1 MIRRPV
7 AAVRRVL
14 APLLALVALAV
25 VTVAGLAVR
34 PPEAPTASPVNHVLV
49 VGIAGLRWADV
60 DRETTPHLW
69 RLADHGAVGSLS
81 VRSAARPTCALD
93 GWLTLGS
100 GNFATGDGRPSGGP
114 CPPLAVTIETGDAV
128 GAHLPGQ
135 EALVRINRW
144 HHPWG
149 AVPGALAG
157 GVQCTSAVGPGAAAA
172 AARTY
177 GRVDRYAARLPARE
191 ALADLL
197 RRCELGLVD
206 LGEVSGDAAVRRAAL
221 ARMDAALA
229 VVLAARP
236 PDSLLLVAGVADT
249 GDPRLHVVVGDGPG
263 LPHGF
268 LTSRTTR
275 RTGYVQLVDLAPTA
289 LAALGRPLPQVPL
302 AGNPAGSVP
311 AREEQLD
318 SDLRRLVAADREA
331 GQAQPLRHW
340 FLAGLAAAQLA
351 LLVAVVPLLLG
362 RGWLRQRGAVLSRPP
377 GRRFGWRALSRLVR
391 WLPGRRVSRQ
401 SPDGHR
407 DYDRGWAALAP
418 VLLVALAMATPA
430 ALVAGGLPW
439 WREGPTGLVF
449 AGLCLALVG
458 GATALLTSPAIL
470 RRTLALVGA
479 GCGLAGLAV
488 AADLLSGSRLQL
500 NGVLGYSALAG
511 DRYAGLGAIGAG
523 LVISATLLVAG
534 CVAQQVTRRWRPV
547 VIVAIGAGGVL
558 LVGNTYLGA
567 DVGTAVALIAGV
579 GLAAALCTGGW
590 LTFGRLTWATMAGLA
605 VIGAVAL
612 LELRRPADQRSGLGR
627 MLTELAEG
635 TAGFGLQRVS
645 LANWE
650 SFTESPGT
658 LLALGSG
665 LFLWLALLRPA
676 GGLKRLFGIY
686 PALRA
691 GMAGTALAVVLAG
704 VLTGAALTVAAGAA
718 AVTVPLATVAALRVR
733 REEATT
739 EPPAALAAVSGHQ
752 LLW

>member
-1 MIRRPV
+1 VSRRAL
-7 AAVRRVL
+7 AAVRRAL
-14 APLLALVALAV
+14 APSLALVALAV
-25 VTVAGLAVR
+25 VTVAGLVAR
-34 PPEAPTASPVNHVLV
+34 PEAPPTASPVDHVLV

-69 RLADHGAVGSLS
+69 RLADHGAIGSLS
-81 VRSAARPTCALD
+81 VRSAARPTCAAD
-93 GWLTLGS
+93 GWLTLGA
-100 GNFATGDGRPSGGP
+100 GNFATDNGRPAGAP
-114 CPPLAVTIETGDAV
+114 CAPLAVTIETSDAA
-128 GAHLPGQ
+128 GAHLPEQ
-135 EALVRINRW
+135 EALVRANRW
-144 HHPWG
+144 QHPWG

-157 GVQCTSAVGPGAAAA
+157 AVQCTSAVGPGAAVAG
-172 AARTY
+172 ARTY
-177 GRVDRYAARLPARE
+177 GRVDRYVPHLPDQD

-206 LGEVSGDAAVRRAAL
+206 LGEVSGDGAARRATL
-221 ARMDAALA
+221 ARVDAELA

-236 PDSLLLVAGVADT
+236 PEALLLVAGVADT
-249 GDPRLHVVVGDGPG
+249 ADGPRLHVVVGDGPG
-263 LPHGF
+263 LPRGF
-268 LTSRTTR
+268 LTSHTTR
-275 RTGYVQLVDLAPTA
+275 RTGYVQLVDLAPTV

-302 AGNPAGSVP
+302 AGSPVGSVE
-311 AREEQLD
+311 ARDDQFD
-318 SDLRRLVAADREA
+318 GDLRRMEAADREA
-331 GQAQPLRHW
+331 GQAQPLRGW

-351 LLVAVVPLLLG
+351 LLASVVPLLLG
-362 RGWLRQRGAVLSRPP
+362 RGWLPRRGAVSSRPQ
-377 GRRFGWRALSRLVR
+377 GRRGSWQSRDGRPDTGGGW
-391 WLPGRRVSRQ
+391 P
-401 SPDGHR
+401 
-407 DYDRGWAALAP
+407 ALAP
-418 VLLVALAMATPA
+418 VLLVAVAMAVPA

-458 GATALLTSPAIL
+458 GAAALLTRPAIL
-470 RRTLALVGA
+470 GRPLAMLGT

-523 LVISATLLVAG
+523 LVIAATLVGAG
-534 CVAQQVTRRWRPV
+534 CAAQQATRRWRPV
-547 VIVAIGAGGVL
+547 VVVAIGAVGVL

-567 DVGTAVALIAGV
+567 DVGTAVALTAGV

-590 LTFGRLTWATMAGLA
+590 LTFRRLGRATAAGSA
-605 VIGAVAL
+605 VIGTVAL

-635 TAGFGLQRVS
+635 TAGFGLKRVS

-650 SFTESPGT
+650 SFTDSPTT

-665 LFLWLALLRPA
+665 VFLWLALLRPA
-676 GGLKRLFGIY
+676 GGLKRLFGVH

-718 AVTVPLATVAALRVR
+718 AVTLPLATVAALRVR
-733 REEATT
+733 QQEAATR
-739 EPPAALAAVSGHQ
+739 PSAAAAAVSGHQ